1 MPGGLPGASREPVGT
16 FFEARRRS
24 MTILKRPGR
33 VPDPILGPG
42 RVRKIDQ
49 KYTFGRKGGLGE
61 RLRKRFACSRGFLS
75 DFCPIFEQISM
86 IFRCFFDTFFEAS
99 IRFFF

>member
-1 MPGGLPGASREPVGT
+1 MPGGLPGASREAVGT

-42 RVRKIDQ
+42 RVPKID
-49 KYTFGRKGGLGE
+49 KKRTFGRKVGLGE
-61 RLRKRFACSRGFLS
+61 RLRKRFACSRVFFRVFVQFLNCS
-75 DFCPIFEQISM
+75 Q
-86 IFRCFFDTFFEAS
+86 
-99 IRFFF
+99 